1 MRGIGYLASC
11 LALAAFVGT
20 GIAAAGVAE
29 AGEMVVLKSTS
40 AALKEGSVIDG
51 AQPLKLDA
59 GASVTLIG
67 ADGSMVR
74 LRGPY
79 NGTPAQAPLRGAGKP
94 GIVKA
99 LGAILSERKVST
111 ASLGV
116 LRSTGGSGGPLAD
129 PWMVNVDG
137 SGTRCIRRDIVV
149 LWRGDA
155 TRDQRLTITRTK
167 IGMTTQAQWAA
178 GDRVLPVSG
187 RKFKDSARYTVER
200 GGRRVDLTMRV
211 MPGELTGV
219 AEQAAWMAGVGCKQQ
234 ALALLD
240 TIL

>member
-11 LALAAFVGT
+11 LALAAFMT
-20 GIAAAGVAE
+20 AGIAAADAM

-51 AQPLKLDA
+51 ARPLKLAA
-59 GASVTLIG
+59 GTSVTLIG
-67 ADGSMVR
+67 ADGSVVR
-74 LRGPY
+74 LTGPY
-79 NGTPAQAPLRGAGKP
+79 DGTPAKARSPGAGNR

-137 SGTRCIRRDIVV
+137 SGIRCIRRDIVV

-155 TRDQRLTITRTK
+155 TADQRLTITRAK
-167 IGMTTQAQWAA
+167 IGMTAQAQWAA
-178 GDRVLPVSG
+178 GDSVLPVSG

-200 GGRRVDLTMRV
+200 GGRRVELTMRV
-211 MPGELTGV
+211 MPGDLTGV
-219 AEQAAWMAGVGCKQQ
+219 PQQAAWMADVGCKQQ

>member
-1 MRGIGYLASC
+1 MRGIGYLTSC
-11 LALAAFVGT
+11 LALAAFMT
-20 GIAAAGVAE
+20 SGIAAADAM

-40 AALKEGSVIDG
+40 ATLKEGSVIDG
-51 AQPLKLDA
+51 ARPLKLAA
-59 GASVTLIG
+59 GVSVTLIG
-67 ADGSMVR
+67 ANGSVVR
-74 LRGPY
+74 LTGPY
-79 NGTPAQAPLRGAGKP
+79 NDTPGKARSPGAGNP

-137 SGTRCIRRDIVV
+137 SGTRCIRRDVVV
-149 LWRGDA
+149 LWRRDA
-155 TRDQRLTITRTK
+155 TADQRLTITRAK
-167 IGMTTQAQWAA
+167 IGMTAQAQWAA

-200 GGRRVDLTMRV
+200 GGRRVELIMRV
-211 MPGELTGV
+211 MPGDLTGV
-219 AEQAAWMAGVGCKQQ
+219 AQQAAWMAGVGCKQQ